1 MIILSITTLIE
12 AVMTQKVAL
21 FTLNTVSKVTV
32 VLYQLSSVFEA
43 GVSLACVVTLHNWF
57 SEKVLGIVSSIWFS
71 AIYA

>member
-1 MIILSITTLIE
+1 MMILSITTLIE
-12 AVMTQKVAL
+12 AVMTEKVAL